1 MTTWNP
7 SSCHVA
13 YLLGNTTITRSAVDS
28 SSGNTHFA
36 PSVSNKSLS
45 VVSLQSSLFCKL
57 VYEANTVDSCVLC
70 LFTVPYLIF
79 NNFPC
84 RFRTRPICSSNPWRS
99 SERSKSESQKWA
111 LLVFFF
117 CWLCLNSWIRHRA
130 KLWANSILSCLH
142 KPAAGPE
149 VASLVIF
156 SLHCH
161 FLWNGDDQSSWAQ
174 WNVAVCC
181 CIWYLAPVLWL
192 HHRPTDQ

>member
-111 LLVFFF
+111 LLLFFF
-117 CWLCLNSWIRHRA
+117 ADCAWIVGSDTEPSYEPTASWAAYTSQQPGQKSHLWLYLVYTVIFCEMVMIS
-130 KLWANSILSCLH
+130 
-142 KPAAGPE
+142 PAEPGETWLFA
-149 VASLVIF
+149 VASGI
-156 SLHCH
+156 
-161 FLWNGDDQSSWAQ
+161 
-174 WNVAVCC
+174 
-181 CIWYLAPVLWL
+181 
-192 HHRPTDQ
+192 